1 MTDKPKTAD
10 WEPGTLEHTRKNI
23 GEISKAEAERMTQI
37 LGGEIMYE
45 KSDAQKFE
53 QTKKNKGAIVRRS
66 ASSSTSDTSSSH
78 EAKIADTQKEQSAQT
93 SGKADS
99 HEILPSISNRINA
112 QIDKLMMSSEYKIKP
127 DYGIFNFIR
136 IFKKNGTEKIIPEF
150 VSVTLEL
157 HIKTLESFINNI
169 KAIIQLSP
177 NTYKT
182 RIVNDTDPRFK
193 LVRMVADWKIQTVK
207 FHYTGLKTLRSDTI
221 ITADLVPFVRSIYA
235 PLISLYYFGEA
246 KIPKLLKEIFND
258 LTEYPNVQKDILHNT
273 IKQSITEWLYLS
285 TEVIRKLYPLL
296 MRMSSTVCEDY
307 PDFMTNHVAEI
318 LKFLGMHKFDLLLPE
333 KEKPEA
339 EPKSRIEEKK
349 QEPDERGKRDE
360 IVDTGIS
367 ILDRLFPQAGF
378 NMLDTHPDM
387 FSYFQPIYNFP
398 EGFNMLSPNNPMQ
411 VTVVL
416 MRIIE
421 DFFRGCRNVIFTN
434 EKEESAKKEV
444 DSMEKI
450 LDDWSAYREENFEKL
465 YCSPLRSLVNET
477 YSKLEFAQSQFGKK
491 YFNSILWQTKN
502 HFLPHFRFQ
511 QLTLERPSEESKY
524 APIFVRTIFTRSYLT
539 EAVRECDTA
548 ASTRGAV
555 RLVQNPWEHYKFD
568 LPNEISKRLDV
579 LLGAQNTTDT
589 TNATNANLLK
599 YTLCVFSVLDWW
611 INNQASPAYATDPM
625 DVYRVSVEDGK
636 PAFSTFLRSDQNK
649 LFADAI
655 KAAYAKKAQ

>member
-10 WEPGTLEHTRKNI
+10 WEPGTLENTRKNI

-37 LGGEIMYE
+37 LGGEVMYE
-45 KSDAQKFE
+45 KTDAQKFE
-53 QTKKNKGAIVRRS
+53 LSKKNKGVIVRRS
-66 ASSSTSDTSSSH
+66 ASGSSSSH
-78 EAKIADTQKEQSAQT
+78 EAKTADTQKEQPSQT
-93 SGKADS
+93 SDIPGS
-99 HEILPSISNRINA
+99 REILPAISSRVNA
-112 QIDKLMMSSEYKIKP
+112 QIDKLMRNSEYKIKH

-136 IFKKNGTEKIIPEF
+136 IFQKNGTEKIIPEF

-169 KAIIQLSP
+169 KTIIQLSP

-182 RIVNDTDPRFK
+182 RIVNDNEPRFK
-193 LVRMVADWKIQTVK
+193 LMRMVADWKIQTVK
-207 FHYTGLKTLRSDTI
+207 FNYTGLKTLRADAI

-235 PLISLYYFGEA
+235 PLISLYYFGEV

-307 PDFMTNHVAEI
+307 PDFMINHVADI

-339 EPKSRIEEKK
+339 KPKKHDEEKK
-349 QEPDERGKRDE
+349 QEPDEIGKRDD

-378 NMLDTHPDM
+378 NMLETHPDM
-387 FSYFQPIYNFP
+387 FPYFQPIYNFP
-398 EGFNMLSPNNPMQ
+398 EGFNMLSPSNPMQ

-421 DFFRGCRNVIFTN
+421 DLFRGCRNIAFTN
-434 EKEESAKKEV
+434 EKDEPSKKEE
-444 DSMEKI
+444 DSIEKI
-450 LDDWSAYREENFEKL
+450 LDDWIAYREENFEKL

-477 YSKLEFAQSQFGKK
+477 YSKPEFAQSQFGKK
-491 YFNSILWQTKN
+491 YFNSLLWQTKN

-524 APIFVRTIFTRSYLT
+524 APIFVRTIFTRTYLT
-539 EAVRECDTA
+539 EAVRECDIA
-548 ASTRGAV
+548 ASSRGVV

-599 YTLCVFSVLDWW
+599 YTLCIFSVLDWW
-611 INNQASPAYATDPM
+611 INNQESPAYTTDPM
-625 DVYRVSVEDGK
+625 NVYRVSTEDGK

-655 KAAYAKKAQ
+655 KAAYAKKPR